1 MSSADKTAMLIATLL
16 LARDIT
22 HREHLKTRSYAQHM
36 ALGDFYGTIVD
47 LADSLAESWQGR
59 YAKLLDIP
67 LAAHDAEMAIVDNL
81 AAQLEWIHEQRYEAI
96 PREESALQNIIDEI
110 EALYMSTLYKLRFLA

>member
-36 ALGDFYGTIVD
+36 ALGDFYGAIVD
-47 LADSLAESWQGR
+47 LADNLAESWQGR

>member
-1 MSSADKTAMLIATLL
+1 
-16 LARDIT
+16 
-22 HREHLKTRSYAQHM
+22 M
-36 ALGDFYGTIVD
+36 ALGDFYGAIVD
-47 LADSLAESWQGR
+47 LADNLAESWQGR

-96 PREESALQNIIDEI
+96 PRDESALQNIIDEI
-110 EALYMSTLYKLRFLA
+110 EALYMSTLYKLRFLD